1 MDIEEIKHNYA
12 EFYED
17 ELLIEKQKN
26 KLVKELK
33 NIIKTKNITS
43 LGDEEKNEEIQKLKV
58 RIQEIQV
65 VLDNLEKE
73 KKDFFNNQKADIQKT
88 LKKSE
93 QEFKRKTKE
102 QEIDDNF
109 LELLKDL
116 KVQEK
121 ASRYSNFLK

>member
-73 KKDFFNNQKADIQKT
+73 KKRFF
-88 LKKSE
+88 
-93 QEFKRKTKE
+93 
-102 QEIDDNF
+102 
-109 LELLKDL
+109 
-116 KVQEK
+116 
-121 ASRYSNFLK
+121 

>member
-1 MDIEEIKHNYA
+1 MDIEEIKHNYE

-26 KLVKELK
+26 KIVKELK

-65 VLDNLEKE
+65 VLDNLEEE
-73 KKDFFNNQKADIQKT
+73 KKDFFKNQKADIQKM

>member
-1 MDIEEIKHNYA
+1 MDIEGIEKQYA
-12 EFYED
+12 ELYKD
-17 ELLIEKQKN
+17 KLLIEKQKN
-26 KLVKELK
+26 KIIKELK

-43 LGDEEKNEEIQKLKV
+43 LEDEEKNEEIQKLKV

-65 VLDNLEKE
+65 VLDDLEKE

>member
-1 MDIEEIKHNYA
+1 MDIEEIEKQYA
-12 EFYED
+12 ELYKD
-17 ELLIEKQKN
+17 KLLIEKQKN
-26 KLVKELK
+26 KIVKELK

-43 LGDEEKNEEIQKLKV
+43 LEDEEKNEEIQKLKV
-58 RIQEIQV
+58 RIQEIQL

-73 KKDFFNNQKADIQKT
+73 KQDFFNNQKADIQKT

-93 QEFKRKTKE
+93 QEFIRKTKE

>member
-1 MDIEEIKHNYA
+1 M
-12 EFYED
+12 
-17 ELLIEKQKN
+17 
-26 KLVKELK
+26 
-33 NIIKTKNITS
+33 
-43 LGDEEKNEEIQKLKV
+43 
-58 RIQEIQV
+58 
-65 VLDNLEKE
+65 
-73 KKDFFNNQKADIQKT
+73 

>member
-1 MDIEEIKHNYA
+1 MDIEEIKHNYE

-26 KLVKELK
+26 KIVKELK

-102 QEIDDNF
+102 QEIDYNF

>member
-1 MDIEEIKHNYA
+1 MDIEEIEKQYA
-12 EFYED
+12 ELYKD
-17 ELLIEKQKN
+17 KLLIEKQKN
-26 KLVKELK
+26 KIVKELK

-43 LGDEEKNEEIQKLKV
+43 LEDEEKNEEIQKLKV

-73 KKDFFNNQKADIQKT
+73 KQDFFNNQKADIQKM

>member
-1 MDIEEIKHNYA
+1 MDIEGIEKQYA
-12 EFYED
+12 ELYKD
-17 ELLIEKQKN
+17 KLLIENQKN
-26 KLVKELK
+26 KIIKELK

-43 LGDEEKNEEIQKLKV
+43 LEDEEKNEEIQKLKV

-65 VLDNLEKE
+65 VLDDLEKE

>member
-43 LGDEEKNEEIQKLKV
+43 LEDEEKNEKIQKLKV

-73 KKDFFNNQKADIQKT
+73 KKDFFNNQKADIQKM
-88 LKKSE
+88 
-93 QEFKRKTKE
+93 
-102 QEIDDNF
+102 
-109 LELLKDL
+109 
-116 KVQEK
+116 
-121 ASRYSNFLK
+121 

>member
-1 MDIEEIKHNYA
+1 MDIEEIKHTYA

-26 KLVKELK
+26 KIVKELK

-43 LGDEEKNEEIQKLKV
+43 LEDEEKNEEIQKLKV

-73 KKDFFNNQKADIQKT
+73 KQDFFNNQKADIQKT

-93 QEFKRKTKE
+93 QEFIRKTKE

>member
-1 MDIEEIKHNYA
+1 MNIEEIKHNYA

>member
-26 KLVKELK
+26 KIVKELK

-43 LGDEEKNEEIQKLKV
+43 LEDEEKNEEIQKLKV

-73 KKDFFNNQKADIQKT
+73 KQDFFNNQKADIQKT

-93 QEFKRKTKE
+93 QEFIRKTKE